1 MQNPIIKIRDL
12 SKVYKLYESPAHRL
26 KEALHP
32 FGKKYHREFFALQD
46 INLDIMS
53 GETIG
58 LVGPNG
64 AGKSTLLKAI
74 TGVISPTTGSVEVNG
89 KISALLEL
97 GAGFNPDITGLEN
110 VYFNGAILGYS
121 REGVDRKIDEI
132 LAFADI
138 GDFIHQ
144 PVKTY
149 SSGMMVRLAFA
160 VASSV
165 DPDILI
171 VDEALSVGDSRFK
184 QKCLRKINEFI
195 ERQITVLFVS
205 HDMASIKTFC
215 RKAIWIGNGKIIE
228 SGDAKEVC
236 KRFANF
242 MAYDMVPTQAQASA
256 AVTSSTSTTS
266 YQWQDVAKCASIGD
280 KSATITRVAFY
291 NSQTGEPAE
300 LLEGGE
306 SVVFLMEVHVN
317 EPVLQPILSI
327 DIKNSLGILIFGV
340 NSFFLE
346 KEVAEMAPGE
356 AHQVKFS
363 FKLPL
368 LKNGNYSITAAVAD
382 GTYHSHVQ
390 NHIVHEAVTF
400 QIANRDLQF
409 RHYTV
414 VNKECD
420 IEYDRIG

>member
-1 MQNPIIKIRDL
+1 MHNPIIKIRNL
-12 SKVYKLYESPAHRL
+12 SKVYKLYDSPTERL

-32 FGKKYHREFFALQD
+32 FGKKYHREFYALQGID
-46 INLDIMS
+46 LDVAS

-58 LVGPNG
+58 LIGPNG

-74 TGVISPTTGSVEVNG
+74 TGVIAPTTGSVEVTG

-97 GAGFNPDITGLEN
+97 GAGFNPDISGLEN
-110 VYFNGAILGYS
+110 VYFNGAILGFS
-121 REGVDRKIDEI
+121 RDAMDRKLDEI
-132 LAFADI
+132 LSFADI

-160 VASSV
+160 VAASV
-165 DPDILI
+165 EPDILI

-195 ERQITVLFVS
+195 DKGVTVLFVS

-215 RKAIWIGNGKIIE
+215 RKAIWIGNGKIVE
-228 SGDAKEVC
+228 MGDSKEVC

-242 MAYDMVPTQAQASA
+242 MAYDMVPTQIQADA
-256 AVTSSTSTTS
+256 AAASGAPAS
-266 YQWQDVAKCASIGD
+266 YQWQDVAGCASVGD
-280 KSATITRVAFY
+280 RSAIITRVAFF
-291 NSQTGEPAE
+291 NSETEEPAE

-306 SVVFLMEVHVN
+306 PVAFVMELQVK

-346 KEVAEMAPGE
+346 KEIPEMAAGE
-356 AHQVKFS
+356 AHVVKFS
-363 FKLPL
+363 FRLPY
-368 LKNGNYSITAAVAD
+368 LKNGNYSLTAAVAD

-420 IEYDRIG
+420 IEYDRIR